1 MKDGEQKMEDVEKR
15 EVECPECGALIDVAE
30 VEKYEVVFCHN
41 CNGIFEFD
49 GQALIELDG

>member
-1 MKDGEQKMEDVEKR
+1 MEDVEKR